1 MNPGNFRSSVR
12 RSIAFRVGMT
22 AILLGAIF
30 AGITAVT
37 ERQRME
43 EGVVALVF
51 EPVEYRVWTGD
62 RARTA
67 ADERHAVRDWPE
79 SHEC

>member
-1 MNPGNFRSSVR
+1 MPRNPGNFRRSVR

-22 AILLGAIF
+22 AILLGAVF

-43 EGVVALVF
+43 EGVVALA
-51 EPVEYRVWTGD
+51 
-62 RARTA
+62 RATA
-67 ADERHAVRDWPE
+67 AHWNVTVRDQLDQFGLLKPGALQD
-79 SHEC
+79 SL